1 MTGSFVRIVYRHEDS
16 RQVSARVSKSQLAE
30 VGERQREPVP
40 LTPPHCHIASKAVI
54 CLFCLFMSCFVLL
67 YLFCCCG
74 LVISE
79 GQLRLVSMSG
89 NISVYQ
95 SSGIMLLLYK
105 QSPGCRILNIMVV
118 ILHVATKKA
127 DTDK

>member
-54 CLFCLFMSCFVLL
+54 FCFVCLCL
-67 YLFCCCG
+67 VLFCCICF
-74 LVISE
+74 VVA
-79 GQLRLVSMSG
+79 VSSFLKG
-89 NISVYQ
+89 S
-95 SSGIMLLLYK
+95 
-105 QSPGCRILNIMVV
+105 
-118 ILHVATKKA
+118 
-127 DTDK
+127 